1 MFRCYNGITI
11 SQPMVPMDVTWASV
25 ILTVVLLLTWLTTK
39 LRDRLLHWQ
48 KRGVPFVPLNWRII
62 IDSLLS
68 RKYMNDWWMEV
79 YKKLE
84 GHPFGG
90 YYNYV
95 TPMLMVRDP
104 EILRTVLVK
113 GFSNFHDNDFHMDV
127 SLDPLAG
134 RNPFFLKGE
143 RTVRSQITPAFT
155 SGKIKPMFYLM
166 TEVCQEM
173 KTYLEKVSPQGPV
186 EVKEMSNKYTS
197 DVVASCAY
205 GIKGDAFTNP
215 DAKFLKAG
223 KNLFKASGWG
233 TAKMIILIFF
243 PKLASFLRLRFISKE
258 VEQFFRSVLRDVLS
272 LREKSGIVRN
282 DFLQLL
288 IQIKAKGQLPPTQ
301 QDKLANENI
310 KKIPTGENTNYGD
323 EDILAHATT
332 FFLDGYETSAATL
345 SFILLELALNTHIQE
360 TLRTEIDSVLD
371 EDQGELS
378 YDTINRMKYL
388 GMVVSETLRLHPPG
402 LSLARV
408 CTKACEIG
416 ESPGP
421 VLKVEQGT
429 VVTIPIHS
437 LHMDPQYFPDPER
450 FDPERFSEENVQQ
463 KLRFVYLPFGEGPR
477 QCLGF
482 RFALAQMKAAVAS
495 LVSNF
500 DITLNK
506 KTRSPIV
513 IDPTCL
519 MPCVIGGIWLDFK
532 PRGRAKWPAGAETL
546 KEDDDDDDDDDII
559 KSNPTPQLSW

>member
-1 MFRCYNGITI
+1 
-11 SQPMVPMDVTWASV
+11 MDVTWASV
-25 ILTVVLLLTWLTTK
+25 ILTVVFLLTWLITK
-39 LRDRLLHWQ
+39 LRDRLSHWQ

-62 IDSLLS
+62 IESMLS
-68 RKYMNDWWMEV
+68 RKYMTDWWMEV

-95 TPMLMVRDP
+95 TPMLMIRDP

-113 GFSNFHDNDFHMDV
+113 GFSNFHDNDFHLDV

-143 RTVRSQITPAFT
+143 RWRTVRSQITPAFT
-155 SGKIKPMFYLM
+155 SGKIKPMFSLM

-223 KNLFKASGWG
+223 KNLFKMSGWG
-233 TAKMIILIFF
+233 TAKMIILFV
-243 PKLASFLRLRFISKE
+243 SKE

-301 QDKLANENI
+301 QDKLANENT
-310 KKIPTGENTNYGD
+310 KKISTGDNTNYGD

-332 FFLDGYETSAATL
+332 FFLDGYETSALTL
-345 SFILLELALNTHIQE
+345 SFILLELALNIDIQE
-360 TLRTEIDSVLD
+360 KLRTEIDEVLD

-378 YDTINRMKYL
+378 NDAINRMKYL

-429 VVTIPIHS
+429 VVTIPINS

-450 FDPERFSEENVQQ
+450 FDPERFLDENIQQ
-463 KLRFVYLPFGEGPR
+463 KLRF
-477 QCLGF
+477 
-482 RFALAQMKAAVAS
+482 ALTQMKAAIAS

-500 DITLNK
+500 EITLNK
-506 KTRSPIV
+506 KTKSPIV
-513 IDPTCL
+513 IDPTYI
-519 MPCVIGGIWLDFK
+519 MPYVIGGVWLDFK
-532 PRGRAKWPAGAETL
+532 PRGRAKSL
-546 KEDDDDDDDDDII
+546 
-559 KSNPTPQLSW
+559 